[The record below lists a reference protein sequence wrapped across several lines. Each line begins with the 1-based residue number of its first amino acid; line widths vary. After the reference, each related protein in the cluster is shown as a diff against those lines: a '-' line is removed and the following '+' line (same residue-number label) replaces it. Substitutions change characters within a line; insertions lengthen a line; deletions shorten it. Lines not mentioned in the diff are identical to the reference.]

1 MSHPKSRPTTAAY
14 SRLGGVI
21 NPGTG
26 LQRLACGAL
35 AVMCVL
41 SLAAPVAARPEAP
54 TQNDRNIARAVR
66 FLLEQRHISK
76 HAIDDEISE
85 RCLAAFLDTLD
96 PMKLYFYQSD
106 IEEFSQY
113 EKQLDDYFRAGRV
126 DFAHAV
132 FARFLARLEERVET
146 ALKWVDADHDFTVQE
161 KMVTEADIA
170 TYPRTPEEANE
181 RWRKRVKF
189 DLMIKVSET
198 DPELLE
204 APSAEATVVEGLKI
218 GPRVK
223 LDEEADLTEAHE
235 RLRKRYSSLRKRWN
249 QTSSDELLELYI
261 TAMTSGF
268 DPHSSYMSPSTLEN
282 FNIQMKLELDGIG
295 ASLRSEDGYTVV
307 ADVIAGGAADEE
319 GSLTKG
325 DKIIGVGQDSDGPM
339 EDIVD
344 MKLNDVVKLIRGKR
358 GRLVRLQVKP
368 VDNPNDI
375 VEYIITRDRIEL
387 KNQEARSEIIEY
399 GKKSNGQP
407 YRLGVIDLPSF
418 YMDMDGARAGLPD
431 FKSVTRDVR
440 RLLDGFDA
448 EEAAGRPIDAVVVD
462 LRFNGGG
469 SLTEAVNLTGLFI
482 DQGPVVQVKGTD
494 GRTVPYPDDLPGM
507 AWDGPLVVMT
517 NRFSASASEIFAG
530 AIQDYGRGIVIGD
543 QSTHGKGTVQQLFD
557 LGSKL
562 FRRPNNL
569 GALKMTI
576 QQFYRPGGDSTQNR
590 GVLADITI
598 PSITDHFEGIT
609 EAEMD
614 YALEFDKVNALR
626 HDFHGM
632 AGPRIANRL
641 QQYSNSRITESDDF
655 ADDLRRIDRYETQ
668 KDRTEITLNLTDFLV
683 EREELDTDK
692 EKKEIGEEM
701 SDSDRPVFDM
711 EDHYNQEA
719 AAIAVDYIRLL
730 KESKLAVAR

>member
-1 MSHPKSRPTTAAY
+1 
-14 SRLGGVI
+14 
-21 NPGTG
+21 
-26 LQRLACGAL
+26 
-35 AVMCVL
+35 
-41 SLAAPVAARPEAP
+41 
-54 TQNDRNIARAVR
+54 
-66 FLLEQRHISK
+66 
-76 HAIDDEISE
+76 
-85 RCLAAFLDTLD
+85 
-96 PMKLYFYQSD
+96 
-106 IEEFSQY
+106 
-113 EKQLDDYFRAGRV
+113 
-126 DFAHAV
+126 
-132 FARFLARLEERVET
+132 
-146 ALKWVDADHDFTVQE
+146 
-161 KMVTEADIA
+161 
-170 TYPRTPEEANE
+170 
-181 RWRKRVKF
+181 
-189 DLMIKVSET
+189 
-198 DPELLE
+198 
-204 APSAEATVVEGLKI
+204 
-218 GPRVK
+218 
-223 LDEEADLTEAHE
+223 
-235 RLRKRYSSLRKRWN
+235 
-249 QTSSDELLELYI
+249 
-261 TAMTSGF
+261 
-268 DPHSSYMSPSTLEN
+268 
-282 FNIQMKLELDGIG
+282 
-295 ASLRSEDGYTVV
+295 
-307 ADVIAGGAADEE
+307 
-319 GSLTKG
+319 
-325 DKIIGVGQDSDGPM
+325 
-339 EDIVD
+339 
-344 MKLNDVVKLIRGKR
+344 LNDVVKLIRGKR

-387 KNQEARSEIIEY
+387 KNQEARSEVIEY

-719 AAIAVDYIRLL
+719 AAIAVDYI
-730 KESKLAVAR
+730 